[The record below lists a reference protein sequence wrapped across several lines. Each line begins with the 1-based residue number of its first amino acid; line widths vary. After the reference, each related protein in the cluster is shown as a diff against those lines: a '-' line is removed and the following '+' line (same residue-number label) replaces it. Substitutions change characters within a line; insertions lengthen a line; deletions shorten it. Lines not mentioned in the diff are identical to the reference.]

1 MGSPRAQLNADGWEA
16 WLSDGGELVWIQPV
30 VEELCDVS
38 REKLIAARDPFAM
51 FLPSTGNELFRAL
64 AAVLDGAASAD
75 ATAMVALRN
84 GLTEVV
90 AVRLDRV
97 TVGAGPAETCKG
109 VHMSVRRGERDR
121 AQFLLEVM
129 DIDPTLVFV
138 KDLQGRFVFGNQAV
152 ADTYGVSPDELVGK
166 LDADYNPSPEEI
178 EIFRRQDAA
187 VLEQRREIF
196 IPEERVT
203 GRDGQTRWLQ
213 MVKRPMLDAAGVP
226 KYLLGVAT
234 DITSRKLA
242 EDERRL
248 LDHKLRDT
256 QKLEGLGVLASG
268 IAHDFNNLLT
278 GVVGNAGLALRQ
290 VPANSPIAQRLQ
302 QIDAAARQ
310 ASDLCNQMLTY
321 AGKGHVTVESAD
333 LSTLVRDT
341 TQLLRLSISKK
352 AALEMRLEPDLPMV
366 KIDAAQIRQV
376 VMNLVLNASDAL
388 GGNPGKIT
396 VVTGCIEIDAAALNS
411 PELAPDLAPDL
422 AEGTYVFLE
431 VSDTGSGMSSDTLA
445 RIYDP
450 FFTTKFKGRGLGLA
464 AVQGIVLSHRGAI
477 RARSEVSRGTTFR
490 MFLPAHEPRTSR
502 VMAAVVP
509 PVHKPFSGKVLLVED
524 EEMVRNIVRDL
535 LVDLGFDVTTAQDG
549 SNALEQFSK
558 APEDYALVLC
568 DLLMPDLDGEQT
580 YHALSELRPGLRFVL
595 MSGFAEHEALAR
607 LGPNLG
613 GFLQKPFRSSA
624 LTAVLEKA
632 LQAPTTH

>member
-1 MGSPRAQLNADGWEA
+1 M
-16 WLSDGGELVWIQPV
+16 
-30 VEELCDVS
+30 EELCACRCQELVDN
-38 REKLIAARDPFAM
+38 RDPFAM
-51 FLPSTGNELFRAL
+51 LQDTGDHELHRAL
-64 AAVLDGAASAD
+64 AAVLDGAPSAD
-75 ATAMVALRN
+75 ASATALLRS
-84 GLTEVV
+84 GLTQSVS
-90 AVRLDRV
+90 VRLDRV
-97 TVGAGPAETCKG
+97 TVGDVCKG
-109 VHMSVRRGERDR
+109 VHMSVRLGERDR

-129 DIDPTLVFV
+129 DIDPTLIFV
-138 KDLQGRFVFGNQAV
+138 KDRQGRFVFGNQAV
-152 ADTYGVSPDELVGK
+152 ADVYGVSPDALAGK
-166 LDADYNPSPEEI
+166 TDADFNSAIDEVET
-178 EIFRRQDAA
+178 FRRQDAA
-187 VLEQRREIF
+187 VLEQQREIF
-196 IPEERVT
+196 IPEQRFTGVDGRV
-203 GRDGQTRWLQ
+203 RWLQ
-213 MVKRPMLDAAGVP
+213 IVKRPMVGPNGSP

-242 EDERRL
+242 EDERRV
-248 LDHKLRDT
+248 LDHKLRET
-256 QKLEGLGVLASG
+256 QKLEGLGVLAGG

-290 VPANSPIAQRLQ
+290 VAQGSPIAQRLQ

-321 AGKGHVTVESAD
+321 AGKGHVAMVPED
-333 LSTLVRDT
+333 LSALVRDT
-341 TQLLRLSISKK
+341 TQLLRLSLSKK
-352 AALEMRLEPDLPMV
+352 ASFEMRLDPALPMV

-376 VMNLVLNASDAL
+376 VMNLVINASDAL
-388 GGNPGKIT
+388 GGNPGRIT
-396 VVTGCIEIDAAALNS
+396 VVTGCIEVDAAALR
-411 PELAPDLAPDL
+411 ATDLAPDL

-431 VSDTGSGMSSDTLA
+431 VSDTGSGMSPETLA

-464 AVQGIVLSHRGAI
+464 AVQGIVLSHQGAI
-477 RARSEVSRGTTFR
+477 RARSEVGRGTTFR
-490 MFLPAHEPRTSR
+490 MFLPAHEPRSEQVAPSGPT
-502 VMAAVVP
+502 AVR
-509 PVHKPFSGKVLLVED
+509 KPFSGKVLLVED

-549 SNALEQFSK
+549 SNALEQFAK
-558 APEDYALVLC
+558 GPEEYALVLC

-580 YHALSELRPGLRFVL
+580 YHALSELRPNLRFVL

-632 LQAPTTH
+632 LQSNPTTH

>member
-1 MGSPRAQLNADGWEA
+1 MGSPRAQLKADGWEA
-16 WLSDGGELVWIQPV
+16 WLSDGGELVWIQPA
-30 VEELCDVS
+30 VEELCDHS
-38 REKLIAARDPFAM
+38 REQLTRRGDPFAM
-51 FLPSTGNELFRAL
+51 FLPATGNELFRAL
-64 AAVLDGAASAD
+64 AAVLDGAMSAD

-84 GLTEVV
+84 GVTEQVT
-90 AVRLDRV
+90 VRLDRV
-97 TVGAGPAETCKG
+97 TTGDAFKG

-138 KDLQGRFVFGNQAV
+138 KDLHGRFVFGNQAV
-152 ADTYGVSPDELVGK
+152 ADLYGVSPDELVGK
-166 LDADYNPSPEEI
+166 LDADFNPSQDEI
-178 EIFRRQDAA
+178 EMFRRQDAA

-203 GRDGQTRWLQ
+203 SSDGKSRWLQ
-213 MVKRPMLDAAGVP
+213 MVKRPMLDDAGVP

-290 VPANSPIAQRLQ
+290 VPPNSPIAQRLQ

-333 LSTLVRDT
+333 LSMLVRDT

-352 AALEMRLEPDLPMV
+352 ASLEMRLGSDLPMV

-388 GGNPGKIT
+388 GGNPGRIT
-396 VVTGCIEIDAAALNS
+396 VITGSVEVDAAALHGT
-411 PELAPDLAPDL
+411 DLAPDL
-422 AEGTYVFLE
+422 AEGNYVFLE
-431 VSDTGSGMSSDTLA
+431 VTDTGTGMSSDTLA

-490 MFLPAHEPRTSR
+490 MFLPAHAPRTSR
-502 VMAAVVP
+502 VIPVVQA
-509 PVHKPFSGKVLLVED
+509 PVHKPFSGKILLVED

-558 APEDYALVLC
+558 APQDYALVLC

-580 YHALSELRPGLRFVL
+580 YHALSELRPDLRFVL

-632 LQAPTTH
+632 LRSNPTAHH

>member
-1 MGSPRAQLNADGWEA
+1 MGSPRAHLKADSWEA
-16 WLSDGGELVWIQPV
+16 WLSDGGELVWIQPA
-30 VEELCDVS
+30 VEEVCACDRDALLS
-38 REKLIAARDPFAM
+38 SGDPFAM
-51 FLPSTGNELFRAL
+51 FLPSRGNELVRAL
-64 AAVLDGAASAD
+64 AAVLDGAGSSEASAL
-75 ATAMVALRN
+75 ALLRN
-84 GLTEVV
+84 QLIETVS
-90 AVRLDRV
+90 VRLERV
-97 TVGAGPAETCKG
+97 TVAGALKG
-109 VHMSVRRGERDR
+109 VHMSARLGERDR

-129 DIDPTLVFV
+129 DIDPSLVFV
-138 KDLQGRFVFGNQAV
+138 KDRQGRFVFGNQAV
-152 ADTYGVSPDELVGK
+152 ADLYGVSPDELVGK
-166 LDADYNPSPEEI
+166 IDADYNPNSEEV
-178 EIFRRQDAA
+178 EMFRRQDLA
-187 VLEQRREIF
+187 VLQQRREIF
-196 IPEERVT
+196 IPEEQFT
-203 GRDGQTRWLQ
+203 GVDGKTRLLQ
-213 MVKRPMLDAAGVP
+213 MVKRPMLGSDGEP

-234 DITSRKLA
+234 DITGRKLA
-242 EDERRL
+242 EDERRQ
-248 LDHKLRDT
+248 LDQKLRDT
-256 QKLEGLGVLASG
+256 QRLEGLGVLAGG

-290 VPANSPIAQRLQ
+290 VLADSPVAQRLQ

-321 AGKGHVTVESAD
+321 AGKGNVSVEPAD
-333 LSTLVRDT
+333 LSALVQDT

-352 AALEMRLEPDLPMV
+352 ALLEMHLERSMPLV
-366 KIDAAQIRQV
+366 KIDNAQIRQV
-376 VMNLVLNASDAL
+376 VMNLVINASDAL
-388 GGNPGKIT
+388 GGNPGKIS
-396 VVTGCIEIDAAALNS
+396 VITGCMDVDAAALDVTG
-411 PELAPDLAPDL
+411 LGPDLAD
-422 AEGTYVFLE
+422 GTYVFLE
-431 VSDTGSGMSSDTLA
+431 VSDTGSGMSPETLA

-477 RARSEVSRGTTFR
+477 RARSEVGRGTTFR
-490 MFLPAHEPRTSR
+490 MFLPAHAPRSARASALVT
-502 VMAAVVP
+502 VP
-509 PVHKPFSGKVLLVED
+509 AHKPFSGKILLVED

-558 APEDYALVLC
+558 APEEYALVLC

-580 YHALSELRPGLRFVL
+580 YHALSELRPNLRFVL

-632 LQAPTTH
+632 LQSNPSASH

>member
-1 MGSPRAQLNADGWEA
+1 MGSPRAQLQADGWEA
-16 WLSDGGELVWIQPV
+16 WLSESGELTWIQPA
-30 VEELCDVS
+30 VEELCACS
-38 REKLIAARDPFAM
+38 RDALIAGGDPFAM
-51 FLPSTGNELFRAL
+51 FLPSEGHELHRAL
-64 AAVLDGAASAD
+64 AAVLDGAISAEASAV
-75 ATAMVALRN
+75 VALRS
-84 GLTEVV
+84 GLTETVS
-90 AVRLDRV
+90 VRLERV
-97 TVGAGPAETCKG
+97 TVGAALKG
-109 VHMSVRRGERDR
+109 VHLSARLGERDR
-121 AQFLLEVM
+121 AQFLLEVL
-129 DIDPTLVFV
+129 DIDPSLVFV
-138 KDLQGRFVFGNQAV
+138 KDRQGRFVFGNQAV
-152 ADTYGVSPDELVGK
+152 ADVYGVSPDELVGR
-166 LDADYNPSPEEI
+166 LDADFNRNVEEV
-178 EIFRRQDAA
+178 EMFRRQDEA
-187 VLEQRREIF
+187 VLSQQREIF
-196 IPEERVT
+196 IPEERVSGT
-203 GRDGQTRWLQ
+203 DGLTRWLQ
-213 MVKRPMLDAAGVP
+213 MVKRPMLGRDGSP

-242 EDERRL
+242 EDERRQ

-256 QKLEGLGVLASG
+256 QKLEGLGVLAGG

-278 GVVGNAGLALRQ
+278 GVVGNAGLAMRQ
-290 VPANSPIAQRLQ
+290 LSADSPIAQRLQ

-321 AGKGHVTVESAD
+321 AGKGHVAVEPAD

-352 AALEMRLEPDLPMV
+352 AALEMRLDQSLPPV

-376 VMNLVLNASDAL
+376 VMNLVINASDAL
-388 GGNPGKIT
+388 GGNPGKIK
-396 VVTGCIEIDAAALNS
+396 VVTGCMEVDAAALS
-411 PELAPDLAPDL
+411 SSDLAPDL
-422 AEGTYVFLE
+422 AEGRYVFLE
-431 VSDTGSGMSSDTLA
+431 VSDTGAGMSAETLA

-477 RARSEVSRGTTFR
+477 RARSELGQGTTFR
-490 MFLPAHEPRTSR
+490 MFLPAHESR
-502 VMAAVVP
+502 ATRVPPVVP
-509 PVHKPFSGKVLLVED
+509 AQVHKPFSGKILLVED

-558 APEDYALVLC
+558 APQDYSLVLC

-580 YHALSELRPGLRFVL
+580 YHALTELRPDLRFVL

-624 LTAVLEKA
+624 LTAVLQKA
-632 LQAPTTH
+632 LQRDPAPAH

>member
-1 MGSPRAQLNADGWEA
+1 MGSPRAQLKADGWEA
-16 WLSDGGELVWIQPV
+16 WLSDGGELVWIQPA
-30 VEELCDVS
+30 VEELCEHS
-38 REKLIAARDPFAM
+38 REELMKRGDPFAM

-64 AAVLDGAASAD
+64 AAVLDGSVSAD

-84 GLTEVV
+84 GVTEQVS
-90 AVRLDRV
+90 VRLDRV
-97 TVGAGPAETCKG
+97 TTGDTFKG

-152 ADTYGVSPDELVGK
+152 ADLYGVSPDDLVGK
-166 LDADYNPSPEEI
+166 LDADFNPSQEEI
-178 EIFRRQDAA
+178 EMFRRQDAA

-203 GRDGQTRWLQ
+203 GPDSKNRWLQ
-213 MVKRPMLDAAGVP
+213 MVKRPMLDSAGVP

-234 DITSRKLA
+234 DITSRKVA

-290 VPANSPIAQRLQ
+290 VPPNSPIAQRLQ

-333 LSTLVRDT
+333 LSMLVRDT

-352 AALEMRLEPDLPMV
+352 AALEMRLESDLPMV

-388 GGNPGKIT
+388 GGNPGRIT
-396 VVTGCIEIDAAALNS
+396 VVTGCIEVDAAALT
-411 PELAPDLAPDL
+411 ATDLAPDL

-431 VSDTGSGMSSDTLA
+431 VTDTGSGMSSDTLA

-477 RARSEVSRGTTFR
+477 RARSEVSHGTTFR
-490 MFLPAHEPRTSR
+490 MFLPAHEPRLARIAS
-502 VMAAVVP
+502 VVQP
-509 PVHKPFSGKVLLVED
+509 PVHKPFSGKILLVED

-558 APEDYALVLC
+558 APQDYALVLC

-580 YHALSELRPGLRFVL
+580 YHALSELRPDLRFVL

-624 LTAVLEKA
+624 LTAVLQKA
-632 LQAPTTH
+632 LQSSPTAQH

>member
-1 MGSPRAQLNADGWEA
+1 MGSPRAQLKADGWEA
-16 WLSDGGELVWIQPV
+16 WLSDGGELVWIQPA
-30 VEELCDVS
+30 VEELCAQS
-38 REKLIAARDPFAM
+38 REQLMKNGDPFAM

-64 AAVLDGAASAD
+64 AAVLDGTANAES
-75 ATAMVALRN
+75 TAMVALKN
-84 GLTEVV
+84 GVTEQVS
-90 AVRLDRV
+90 VRLERV
-97 TVGAGPAETCKG
+97 VGADGRCKG

-129 DIDPTLVFV
+129 DIDPTCVFV

-152 ADTYGVSPDELVGK
+152 ADLYGVSPDELVGK
-166 LDADYNPSPEEI
+166 ADADFNPSQEEI
-178 EIFRRQDAA
+178 EMFRRQDVA

-203 GRDGQTRWLQ
+203 SPDGKNRWLQ
-213 MVKRPMLDAAGVP
+213 MVKRPMLDDSGVP

-290 VPANSPIAQRLQ
+290 VPPNSPIAQRLQ

-333 LSTLVRDT
+333 LSMLVRDT

-352 AALEMRLEPDLPMV
+352 ASLEMRLAQDLPMV

-396 VVTGCIEIDAAALNS
+396 VVTGCIEVDASTLDTS
-411 PELAPDLAPDL
+411 DLAPDL

-431 VSDTGSGMSSDTLA
+431 VTDTGSGMTTDTLA

-464 AVQGIVLSHRGAI
+464 AVQGIVLSHHGAI

-490 MFLPAHEPRTSR
+490 MYLPAHEPRTSR
-502 VMAAVVP
+502 VVPVVQP

-535 LVDLGFDVTTAQDG
+535 LVDLGFEVTTAQDG

-558 APEDYALVLC
+558 APQDYALVLC

-580 YHALSELRPGLRFVL
+580 YHALSELRPDLRFVL

-632 LQAPTTH
+632 LQSAPPGSH

>member
-1 MGSPRAQLNADGWEA
+1 MGSPRAQLKVDGWEA
-16 WLSDGGELVWIQPV
+16 WLSESGELVWIQPA
-30 VEELCDVS
+30 VEELCACS
-38 REKLIAARDPFAM
+38 RETLIKDGDPFAM
-51 FLPSTGNELFRAL
+51 FLPSTGHELHRAL
-64 AAVLDGAASAD
+64 AAVLDGSVSAD
-75 ATAMVALRN
+75 AMAIVALRN
-84 GLTEVV
+84 GLTEGVS
-90 AVRLDRV
+90 VRLERV
-97 TVGAGPAETCKG
+97 TAGSTFKG
-109 VHMSVRRGERDR
+109 VHMSARLGERDR

-138 KDLQGRFVFGNQAV
+138 KDCQGKFVFGNQAV
-152 ADTYGVSPDELVGK
+152 ADLYGVSPDELVSK
-166 LDADYNPSPEEI
+166 SDADYNPNLEEV
-178 EIFRRQDAA
+178 EVFRRQDVA

-196 IPEERVT
+196 IPEERIT
-203 GRDGQTRWLQ
+203 GTDGQTRWLQ
-213 MVKRPMLDAAGVP
+213 MVKRPMLDRDGNP

-242 EDERRL
+242 EDERRV
-248 LDHKLRDT
+248 LDHKLRET
-256 QKLEGLGVLASG
+256 QKLEGLGVLAGG

-290 VPANSPIAQRLQ
+290 VAADSPIAQRLQ

-321 AGKGHVTVESAD
+321 AGKGQVIVEPAD

-352 AALEMRLEPDLPMV
+352 AGLEMLLEPSLPMV

-376 VMNLVLNASDAL
+376 VMNLVINASDAL

-396 VVTGCIEIDAAALNS
+396 VVTGCLDVDAATLSATGLS
-411 PELAPDLAPDL
+411 PDL
-422 AEGTYVFLE
+422 AEGRYVFLE
-431 VSDTGSGMSSDTLA
+431 VSDTGSGMSPETLA

-477 RARSEVSRGTTFR
+477 RTRSEVGRGTTFR
-490 MFLPAHEPRTSR
+490 MFLPAHSPRGTRPSA
-502 VMAAVVP
+502 MIPAQ
-509 PVHKPFSGKVLLVED
+509 VHKPFSGRILLVED

-535 LVDLGFDVTTAQDG
+535 LIDLGFDVTTAQDG
-549 SNALEQFSK
+549 SNALEQFAK

-580 YHALSELRPGLRFVL
+580 YHALSELRPDLRFVL

-607 LGPNLG
+607 LGPSLG

-632 LQAPTTH
+632 LQFTPAH